1 MLDGAAVAGRNEQD
15 AVDLDG
21 LADLPAERDEGVL
34 LVASSG
40 SKNPAAAVGLLWLR
54 LCRALLEPDRGR
66 QWQSPLGRRDTGW
79 RPDRVMRDGRPD
91 DDSGPSTEHVR
102 VEVTV
107 KLLARLLADDE
118 EEPEAVLASRAHPDG

>member
-1 MLDGAAVAGRNEQD
+1 
-15 AVDLDG
+15 
-21 LADLPAERDEGVL
+21 
-34 LVASSG
+34 
-40 SKNPAAAVGLLWLR
+40 
-54 LCRALLEPDRGR
+54 
-66 QWQSPLGRRDTGW
+66 
-79 RPDRVMRDGRPD
+79 MRDGRPD